1 MPPER
6 DVLQLLHDIRRR
18 LDGNL
23 SLEALALRAG
33 WSRFHLHRA
42 FRRVVGETPKQY
54 TQRVRLERAAARL
67 VAGSEPVLEV
77 AIDAGF
83 TSHEVFTRAFRR
95 QFGRTPASY
104 RAAGLGGASAQA
116 RARHLALTDAASPCI
131 GLFHTPVN
139 HSSRRYTMPVLSIDR
154 RELVAQPVLIVRL
167 RVARH
172 EISTAIGEGLG
183 QAFPYALGTGIA
195 IAGRPFS
202 RYLSAGPGLYTMEV
216 GVPVATTVAGEGK
229 VEAGVLPGGPVV
241 VGVHGG
247 PYEQLA
253 ETYAAM
259 ERWTEANGLRV
270 GGAPWESYITDP
282 AEFPDPA
289 DWRTEVYWPLAE

>member
-6 DVLQLLHDIRRR
+6 DLLQLLHDIRGR
-18 LDGNL
+18 LDGNV
-23 SLEALALRAG
+23 SLEALASRAG
-33 WSRFHLHRA
+33 WSPFHLHRA
-42 FRRVVGETPKQY
+42 FRRVLGETPKQY
-54 TQRVRLERAAARL
+54 TLRVRLERAAARL
-67 VAGSEPVLEV
+67 AAHDDAVLDV
-77 AIDAGF
+77 AIGAGF
-83 TSHEVFTRAFRR
+83 SSHEVFTRAFRR
-95 QFGRTPASY
+95 QFGQSPASY
-104 RAAGLGGASAQA
+104 RAAALQGASAEV
-116 RARHLALTDAASPCI
+116 RARHVALTDAAGPCI
-131 GLFHTPVN
+131 GLFHTTVN
-139 HSSRRYTMPVLSIDR
+139 SSYRRSVMPVLSIDR
-154 RELVAQPVLIVRL
+154 RELAAQPVLIVRL

-172 EISTAIGEGLG
+172 EIATAIGEGLG

-202 RYLSAGPGLYTMEV
+202 RYLATGPGLYTMEV
-216 GVPVATTVAGEGK
+216 GVPVAATVAGEGK

-259 ERWTEANGLRV
+259 ERWTEANGFRV

-282 AEFPDPA
+282 ADFPDPA
-289 DWRTEVYWPLAE
+289 DWRTEVYWPLGD